1 MHNTAH
7 TKYGTIPLVL
17 STDKDIPHETIP
29 CYGPEKVILNI
40 NIVICSK
47 LFQNYKNF
55 FFLATSLGQIFT

>member
-7 TKYGTIPLVL
+7 TKYGAIPLVL

-40 NIVICSK
+40 KVMFQI
-47 LFQNYKNF
+47 FQNYKKIIVV
-55 FFLATSLGQIFT
+55 ATILGQIFT

>member
-7 TKYGTIPLVL
+7 MKYGAIPLVL

-40 NIVICSK
+40 YMIINIMLYVP
-47 LFQNYKNF
+47 NF
-55 FFLATSLGQIFT
+55 FRKLLLF

>member
-7 TKYGTIPLVL
+7 TKYGAIPQFSVQIPLVLSTDTPIVL

-40 NIVICSK
+40 NIMLYVSK
-47 LFQNYKNF
+47 L
-55 FFLATSLGQIFT
+55 

>member
-40 NIVICSK
+40 NIMLYVP
-47 LFQNYKNF
+47 NF
-55 FFLATSLGQIFT
+55 FKIIRNFFPSN